1 MLLFFFII
9 LFLPIKIENNNLFL
23 NFLFLIFIFGLPLF
37 TLFWR
42 SFFSLNKFSLIS
54 SKRFISQILSYEI
67 GLIIIF
73 IFFFP
78 LLIKFNIELIIIN
91 LKNFFFL
98 KLFLSLILFIIILIE
113 RSRIPFDFVEGE
125 SELVSG
131 FNIEYS
137 RSYFSLFFIYE
148 YGIILYFSILLRYF
162 LIFFFF
168 FFILIYLF
176 IHIRSSFPRL
186 RYDQI
191 INIIW
196 KYIYSLLISIL
207 ILTKF

>member
-1 MLLFFFII
+1 M
-9 LFLPIKIENNNLFL
+9 
-23 NFLFLIFIFGLPLF
+23 
-37 TLFWR
+37 
-42 SFFSLNKFSLIS
+42 
-54 SKRFISQILSYEI
+54 
-67 GLIIIF
+67 
-73 IFFFP
+73 
-78 LLIKFNIELIIIN
+78 IIN
-91 LKNFFFL
+91 IKNFFFL
-98 KLFLSLILFIIILIE
+98 KLFLSIILFIIILIE

-148 YGIILYFSILLRYF
+148 YGIMLYFSILLRYF

-168 FFILIYLF
+168 FFVLIYLF

-191 INIIW
+191 MNIVW

-207 ILTKF
+207 ILIKF